1 MFSNTIFSINMALVD
16 ELVRQRRSTYEFY
29 KLKEK
34 IMTYINKVDCV
45 DEFKRHSRVKLVFFI
60 LLLND

>member
-1 MFSNTIFSINMALVD
+1 MALVD